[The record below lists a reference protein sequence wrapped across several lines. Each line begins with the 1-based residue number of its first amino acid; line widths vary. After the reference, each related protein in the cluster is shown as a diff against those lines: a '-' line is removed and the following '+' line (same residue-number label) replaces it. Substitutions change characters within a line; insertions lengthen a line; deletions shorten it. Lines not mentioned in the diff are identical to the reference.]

1 MRAKLFLACLSTAPF
16 LIAASDPVRLQPSS
30 QWVVDYA
37 DNSCR
42 LIRMFGTGNDET
54 KLVLE
59 SMAPDDIG
67 MLVVSRQLSGVF
79 PTAPIWAR
87 LVPGQDDY
95 FAGTPAEAEIGR
107 AAGVWAHV
115 PLMPVTRIDG
125 KLPPEL
131 QKAMDEAKA
140 LAKSGKRPPP
150 IDLAKRTAQRAERLE
165 FAAKVSELEIEPRGG
180 HPLIL
185 ETGPLDAPV
194 QVFDACI
201 RDLMK
206 GWGVDP
212 DVQDKITRS
221 AWTPNI
227 VAWFSAGD
235 YPTDALRQGQES
247 EVKFQLVIDATGKV
261 ARCTAISPYDA
272 PLFKTA
278 VCNALKQRGRFAP
291 AELADGTKVAS
302 YYTNTV
308 TFRLGF

>member
-1 MRAKLFLACLSTAPF
+1 M
-16 LIAASDPVRLQPSS
+16 AASDPVRLQPSS

-67 MLVVSRQLSGVF
+67 MLVVSRQLGGVF
-79 PTAPIWAR
+79 GDPQIKAR
-87 LVPGQDDY
+87 FVPGQDD
-95 FAGTPAEAEIGR
+95 FFTGTPAEAEQNGR
-107 AAGVWAHV
+107 AAAVWAHV
-115 PLMPVTRIDG
+115 PLVPVKTIDG

-150 IDLAKRTAQRAERLE
+150 IDLAKRIAQRAERLE
-165 FAAKVSELEIEPRGG
+165 FAAKVSELEIEPRAG
-180 HPLIL
+180 HAVIL

-221 AWTPNI
+221 AWAPNI
-227 VAWFSAGD
+227 WAWFSAGD
-235 YPTDALRQGQES
+235 YPTDAARLGQES

-261 ARCTAISPYDA
+261 TRCTAISPYDA
-272 PLFKTA
+272 PLFKIA
-278 VCNALKQRGRFAP
+278 VCNVLKHRGRFAP
-291 AELADGTKVAS
+291 AELADGTRVTS

-308 TFRLGF
+308 IFRLGF